1 MMLRPRF
8 VIPTDSISYNKLK
21 KNLALKPKMV
31 KPVPKPPPSSS
42 QQQEVSKKQ
51 AKKAAK
57 VDKKTAAKAAK
68 QQAAEEEDEDMEVLE
83 DQLWFLFQSPVFGL
97 SCM

>member
-1 MMLRPRF
+1 MKFRD
-8 VIPTDSISYNKLK
+8 TKQTKGNLK
-21 KNLALKPKMV
+21 ILAAKPKMV

-57 VDKKTAAKAAK
+57 MVKKAASK
-68 QQAAEEEDEDMEVLE
+68 AARQQAADEEDEDMEVLK
-83 DQLWFLFQSPVFGL
+83 DQMLLAFNLPRL
-97 SCM
+97 P